1 VRSRSSTIL
10 TVLALTNLISYAA
23 RNALFAVYPDL
34 KVQFGIDDDQIGLL
48 TTVYMIPHA
57 AATLP
62 FGWIGDRSDRRRVI
76 AIGMVLAGIAG
87 AAGAFAQS
95 FASLAVSRA
104 AVGFGTA
111 AVVPVANSIL
121 GQIFD
126 GPVKASRIAVFNLG
140 LFFGGVAGFAAGF
153 VFGFPAVAIV
163 IAVPG
168 IALAAALRALTI
180 PEPRGQIAEAR
191 TFGSLARQFLS
202 DGRALLRIRTLR
214 WVMLSTTAMAFTA
227 GGYSAWLK
235 EFLTRSKRMSDAEAG
250 ELLATTLIG
259 GIAGIIVGARIA
271 DRLAR
276 RYESGRLWTIAL
288 GMTCTIPCAIACIE
302 LPVSPAL
309 YVAGVANLFF
319 FSWYHAPMAAS
330 VDDLAPPALAVSAQ
344 ALVIFT
350 MHLIGT
356 APSSYVVGLVS
367 SESNLYRAMWVPTG
381 ALVVAALAMLVATR
395 SFPADRQ
402 RAGGGTPRS
411 L

>member
-1 VRSRSSTIL
+1 VRSRPSTIL
-10 TVLALTNLISYAA
+10 TVLALTNLVSYAA

-34 KVQFGIDDDQIGLL
+34 KAQFAIDDDQIGLL

-76 AIGMVLAGIAG
+76 AVGMILAGIAG
-87 AAGAFAQS
+87 IAGAFATN
-95 FASLAVSRA
+95 FGTLAISRA

-121 GQIFD
+121 GQLFD

-168 IALAAALRALTI
+168 IALAAALRALAI
-180 PEPRGQIAEAR
+180 PEPRAEIAQAR
-191 TFGSLARQFLS
+191 TLGSLARQFAA
-202 DGRALLRIRTLR
+202 DARTLLRVRTLR
-214 WVMLSTTAMAFTA
+214 WIMLSTTAMAFAA

-235 EFLTRSKRMSDAEAG
+235 EFLTRHKRMSDGDAT
-250 ELLATTLIG
+250 ELLAVTLVG
-259 GIAGIIVGARIA
+259 GLAGIVVGARVA
-271 DRLAR
+271 DRMNR
-276 RYESGRLWTIAL
+276 RYAAGRLWTIVI
-288 GMTCTIPCAIACIE
+288 GMSCTIPCAIACIE
-302 LPVSPAL
+302 LPASPAL
-309 YVAGVANLFF
+309 YVAGIANLFF
-319 FSWYHAPMAAS
+319 ISWYHAPMAAS
-330 VDDLAPPALAVSAQ
+330 VDDLAPPALTVAAQ
-344 ALVIFT
+344 GLVIFT
-350 MHLIGT
+350 MHLLGT

-367 SESNLYRAMWVPTG
+367 TDSTLYRAMWVPTG
-381 ALVVAALAMLVATR
+381 ALGVAALAMVVATR

-402 RAGGGTPRS
+402 RAGGGSVRS